1 MSPWDFLWGFLLESA
16 HFLQI
21 YLAVWEA
28 VLCEE
33 VEYIN
38 PVNSLDVAKP
48 SGHIIAKSCFAY
60 NAVKVLV
67 FSTLVILLGKCV

>member
-1 MSPWDFLWGFLLESA
+1 MSPWDFLWGFLLESEP
-16 HFLQI
+16 LIQI

-48 SGHIIAKSCFAY
+48 SGHIIAKSCLFTMQS
-60 NAVKVLV
+60 KFLC
-67 FSTLVILLGKCV
+67 FLHS